1 MLFTTDKNTL
11 TCYGRIFPSDGVE
24 FMYFLERLEKEYEE
38 IHIHLHTYGGS
49 VVDGNLIY
57 NSINKSTAKVV
68 ITVDGLAA
76 SMGSVIIMA
85 TPYVKIVEN
94 GYIMIHAPSGGV
106 MGKSKD
112 LKSYAKLLESM
123 EANFKAKL
131 KERTGKSDAEL
142 NEWMQT
148 DNWFDAQEA
157 VDLGLASE
165 VIDAETKT
173 PVTIEEPEDFGE
185 EEVFNAYASLM
196 TANTNNQ
203 SNQVN
208 MNIKQMIITAF
219 ALEAV
224 TADSSDTAIV
234 EKLKSIFE
242 AKKNEVTAAEQAK
255 ADALKELSDFKEN
268 QVKQVVEAYA
278 KDNKLSEDKKSIYM
292 KIGKTSGIDALQT
305 VLQNSEDKAPNIH
318 GMINGGSSADA
329 KRADWDWDKW
339 QKEDPR
345 GLEKL
350 AQENPEAYKELFN
363 QKYNK

>member
-1 MLFTTDKNTL
+1 MLFTTNQNTL
-11 TCYGRIFPSDGVE
+11 TCYGRIFSGDGVE
-24 FMYFLERLEKEYEE
+24 FMYFFERLERQYEE
-38 IHIHLHTYGGS
+38 IEIHLHTYGGS
-49 VVDGNLIY
+49 VVDGNLMY
-57 NSINKSTAKVV
+57 NSINKSTSKVI

-76 SMGSVIIMA
+76 SMGSIIIMA
-85 TPYVKIVEN
+85 TPHVKVVEN
-94 GYIMIHAPSGGV
+94 GFIMIHAPSGGA

-112 LKSYAKLLESM
+112 LKSLAKLLESM
-123 EANFKAKL
+123 ENNFKAKL

-157 VDLGLASE
+157 ADLGLVSE
-165 VIDAETKT
+165 VIENQTQT
-173 PVTIEEPEDFGE
+173 PVKIEEPEDFGE
-185 EEVFNAYASLM
+185 EEVFNAYAGLM
-196 TANTNNQ
+196 TADTKKQ
-203 SNQVN
+203 SNPVN

-224 TADSSDTAIV
+224 TADSSDTAILDS
-234 EKLKSIFE
+234 LKGVL
-242 AKKNEVTAAEQAK
+242 AKKENELTAAHQAK
-255 ADALKELSDFKEN
+255 ADAVKELNDFKEN
-268 QVKQVVEAYA
+268 QVKQVVDAYA
-278 KDNKLSEDKKSIYM
+278 KDNKLSEEKKSIYM

-305 VLQNSEDKAPNIH
+305 VLHSTRDKAPNIN
-318 GMINGGSSADA
+318 GMISGGSSADG

-350 AQENPEAYKELFN
+350 AQDSPDAYKELFN